1 MMEFKMVPAEVQFPA
16 LTFNF
21 DELKT
26 ELAGRLT
33 YYNGLVVTEDAIK
46 EAKADRAALNKLK
59 AALEDKR
66 KDVKR
71 QCLAPYEEFEK
82 KIKELTSLVDQPISA
97 IDTQLKAFEAAK
109 KEEKQAA
116 IVEAYNGL
124 VGEYLRTVMPL
135 ERIQKKDWLN
145 ATKPIGKIKEEI
157 AEMVVKVSSDLEVL
171 NTMETDAY
179 SAAVR
184 AKYMETLD
192 LGSALAHRK
201 SLAAASEAF
210 SRAGAAQMPTAHEMP
225 SAPIEEPVTAIPA
238 PVAPAADEIIYLLRL
253 ELKLTVAQANSLKSF
268 LINEG
273 ISFRKIEK
281 N

>member
-1 MMEFKMVPAEVQFPA
+1 MEFRMVPAEVKIPE

-26 ELAGRLT
+26 ELTERLT

-59 AALEDKR
+59 DALDEKR
-66 KDVKR
+66 KEVKR
-71 QCLAPYEEFEK
+71 QCLAPYEAFEK
-82 KIKELTSLVDQPISA
+82 KIKELTALVDQPISA

-135 ERIQKKDWLN
+135 ERIQKKNWLN
-145 ATKPIGKIKEEI
+145 ATYQLNKIREEI
-157 AEMVVKVSSDLEVL
+157 AEVVVKITCDLEAL
-171 NTMETDAY
+171 NAMDVDAY
-179 SAAVR
+179 SPAVR
-184 AKYMETLD
+184 AKYVETLD
-192 LGSALAHRK
+192 LGAALAHRK
-201 SLAAASEAF
+201 SLVAASEAF
-210 SRAGAAQMPTAHEMP
+210 NRAGAVQAPTAHETHSTP
-225 SAPIEEPVTAIPA
+225 TQEPVTTIPE
-238 PVAPAADEIIYLLRL
+238 PVAPAVAEKLYLLRL
-253 ELKLTVAQANSLKSF
+253 EFQLTIAQSERLKSF
-268 LINEG
+268 LTNEG
-273 ISFRKIEK
+273 IKYRKIEK